1 MGNRCQASLC
11 KNKKKK
17 TSKEWLTLSCGVI
30 PFCMS
35 NIESE
40 VNESLAQRLKSMINQ
55 NNFKIEQNKRAF
67 EKLTREQTT
76 LKRERAK
83 LSKMVKELEALS

>member
-1 MGNRCQASLC
+1 
-11 KNKKKK
+11 
-17 TSKEWLTLSCGVI
+17 
-30 PFCMS
+30 MS